1 MAKAVCEEVP
11 VLQDGAVD
19 ILEKDEVAVLMV
31 RVWVAE
37 MLTLVEDGQD
47 LGPQDIDS
55 GVLSALQAVQQRGN
69 DS

>member
-31 RVWVAE
+31 RV
-37 MLTLVEDGQD
+37 
-47 LGPQDIDS
+47 
-55 GVLSALQAVQQRGN
+55 
-69 DS
+69 